1 MTTDKTNATA
11 VGGSALSEGLG
22 PTRGLTRA
30 AFERWYSDGG
40 KWPQSVERNSSGE
53 GYKYAG
59 AASAWTAWK
68 AAAAADLSLRVELLA
83 VLARL
88 CELNAAERPM
98 AKVWGAAQALVDS
111 HKAWTEQE
119 ACDLAE
125 AEGSRSAD
133 YLRRAIKAEAE
144 VALLRAALNGGN
156 VIERLQ
162 FALQRLADAADS
174 VGVKYFDTDWTSD
187 EIQELQ
193 AATHAAKLAL
203 GPNPRISCAEG
214 VSLIAR

>member
-1 MTTDKTNATA
+1 MPTLAA
-11 VGGSALSEGLG
+11 GSKPLWRPQRL
-22 PTRGLTRA
+22 RGFTL
-30 AFERWYSDGG
+30 
-40 KWPQSVERNSSGE
+40 
-53 GYKYAG
+53 
-59 AASAWTAWK
+59 
-68 AAAAADLSLRVELLA
+68 LELLV

-88 CELNAAERPM
+88 CELNAVERPM
-98 AKVWGAAQALVDS
+98 ARVWGAAQALVDS
-111 HKAWTEQE
+111 HKAQTEQE

-144 VALLRAALNGGN
+144 VALLRAAMNGGN

-162 FALQRLADAADS
+162 FALRRMADAADS

-193 AATHAAKLAL
+193 AATHAARLVL
-203 GPNPRISCAEG
+203 GPNVC
-214 VSLIAR
+214 